1 MRAPNL
7 LPWSLS
13 LPFLL
18 AVAAAQDGPLLPE
31 RAGRIDELL
40 AGEVRSGAYAGLS
53 YVVYHGD
60 RCVAHG
66 AFGLAD
72 ARADDRMGAEG
83 PRQRAGGGGREAG
96 QGGAAVLL

>member
-72 ARADDRMGAEG
+72 VARNRPLRRDAIVRVYSMTKPITAI
-83 PRQRAGGGGREAG
+83 
-96 QGGAAVLL
+96 AALTL